1 MPRSRFGLVRT
12 RRGQDKPHYAGFVP
26 RPPETP
32 LRLLVVAPSWVGDVV
47 MATPALRRIREAL
60 PGATIGVLHKPGV
73 GAVLESLDSFDELIA
88 AHPGGMMG
96 HKHSAAKLRQRQ
108 FDTALL
114 LTNSFSTA
122 LTTRMAG
129 IPRRIGYDRDGRG
142 VLLTHRLR
150 APKTSDGAWAMVPA
164 VDYYWHAASALLN
177 GPCGTLTHDLEPA
190 NQAGD
195 HRLPHGAFMEL
206 GVSDADEAKADE
218 LLRAAGIDGE
228 RFAILNPGGNNPA
241 KRWPAARFAELADWL
256 SRERGMAVLING
268 SPAEAEL
275 AGEIAALAAT
285 GPRSLPELGGTIG
298 GLKALVRRSAVLVTN
313 DTGPRHFAAALG
325 TPLVTLFGPTDHR
338 WTTIPTR
345 PGGPEAIL
353 TADPTL
359 PAGES
364 ANDHPERCR
373 VDRIG
378 LDRVTEAVARV
389 LEGGAG

>member
-1 MPRSRFGLVRT
+1 
-12 RRGQDKPHYAGFVP
+12 
-26 RPPETP
+26 
-32 LRLLVVAPSWVGDVV
+32 
-47 MATPALRRIREAL
+47 MATPTLRRIRDAL
-60 PGATIGVLHKPGV
+60 PGAMIGVLHKPGV
-73 GAVLESLDSFDELIA
+73 GAVLEGLNSFDELIA

-142 VLLTHRLR
+142 ILLTYKLR
-150 APKTSDGAWAMVPA
+150 APKTRGGEWAMVPA

-177 GPCGTLTHDLEPA
+177 SPCGPPTHDLEPA
-190 NQAGD
+190 NEAGD
-195 HRLPHGAFMEL
+195 HRLPAGAAMEL

-268 SPAEAEL
+268 SPTESEL
-275 AGEIAALAAT
+275 AAEIASLAKT
-285 GPRSLPELGGTIG
+285 GPRSLPELGGTLG
-298 GLKALVRRSAVLVTN
+298 GLKALVGRAAVMVTN
-313 DTGPRHFAAALG
+313 DTGPRHFAAAMG

-359 PAGES
+359 PASES

-378 LDRVTEAVARV
+378 LDRVTEAVERV
-389 LEGGAG
+389 LSGSGGVN

>member
-1 MPRSRFGLVRT
+1 M
-12 RRGQDKPHYAGFVP
+12 P

-32 LRLLVVAPSWVGDVV
+32 LRLVVVAPSWVGDVV
-47 MATPALRRIREAL
+47 MATPTLRRIRDAL

-73 GAVLESLDSFDELIA
+73 GAVLEGLDSFDELIA

-142 VLLTHRLR
+142 LLLTHKLR
-150 APKTSDGAWAMVPA
+150 APKTRDGAWAMVPA
-164 VDYYWHAASALLN
+164 VDYYWHAAGALLN
-177 GPCGTLTHDLEPA
+177 SPCGASPHELEPA
-190 NQAGD
+190 NARGD
-195 HRLPHGAFMEL
+195 HRLPAGAVMEL

-228 RFAILNPGGNNPA
+228 RFATLNPGGNNLA
-241 KRWPAARFAELADWL
+241 KRWPAERFAALADWL
-256 SRERGMAVLING
+256 VREKELAVLING

-275 AGEIAALAAT
+275 AAEIVGLAET
-285 GPRSLPELGGTIG
+285 KPVSLPAIGGTLG
-298 GLKALVRRSAVLVTN
+298 GLKALVRRAAVMVTN

-345 PGGPEAIL
+345 PEGPEMIL
-353 TADPTL
+353 TADPGL
-359 PAGES
+359 PATES
-364 ANDHPERCR
+364 ANDHPDRCR
-373 VDRIG
+373 VDRIS
-378 LDRVTEAVARV
+378 LERVREAIERV
-389 LEGGAG
+389 LGGAGGVN

>member
-1 MPRSRFGLVRT
+1 
-12 RRGQDKPHYAGFVP
+12 
-26 RPPETP
+26 
-32 LRLLVVAPSWVGDVV
+32 
-47 MATPALRRIREAL
+47 MATPTLQRIREAL
-60 PGATIGVLHKPGV
+60 PGAMIGVLHKPGV
-73 GAVLESLDSFDELIA
+73 GAVLEGLDSFDELIA

-142 VLLTHRLR
+142 LLLTHKLR

-177 GPCGTLTHDLEPA
+177 SSCGAQTHELKPA
-190 NQAGD
+190 NAHGD
-195 HRLPHGAFMEL
+195 HRLPDGAVMDL

-218 LLRAAGIDGE
+218 LLNASGVDGE

-241 KRWPAARFAELADWL
+241 KRWPADRFAALAEWL
-256 SRERGMAVLING
+256 AREHGMAVLVNG

-275 AGEIAALAAT
+275 AAEIAGLAAT
-285 GPRSLPELGGTIG
+285 EPVSLPAIGGTLG
-298 GLKALVRRSAVLVTN
+298 GLKALVSRAAVMVTN

-338 WTTIPTR
+338 WTSIPTR
-345 PGGPEAIL
+345 PGGPEMIL

-359 PAGES
+359 PANAS

-378 LDRVTEAVARV
+378 LDRVQEAVERV
-389 LEGGAG
+389 LGGSGGVNSPSE

>member
-1 MPRSRFGLVRT
+1 MP
-12 RRGQDKPHYAGFVP
+12 K
-26 RPPETP
+26 PPETP
-32 LRLLVVAPSWVGDVV
+32 LRLLIVAPSWVGDVV
-47 MATPALRRIREAL
+47 MATPTLRRIREAL
-60 PGATIGVLHKPGV
+60 PGAMIGVLHKPGV
-73 GAVLESLDSFDELIA
+73 GAVLQGLDSFDELIA

-142 VLLTHRLR
+142 ILLTHKLR
-150 APKTSDGAWAMVPA
+150 APKTNATWSIVPA
-164 VDYYWHAASALLN
+164 VDYYWHAASALIN
-177 GPCGTLTHDLEPA
+177 SPCGDEEHQLEPA
-190 NQAGD
+190 NDAGD
-195 HRLPHGAFMEL
+195 HRLPDGAVMEL

-241 KRWPAARFAELADWL
+241 KRWPAERFSQLADWL
-256 SRERGMAVLING
+256 NREHGLRVLVNG

-275 AGEIAALAAT
+275 ADEITKGAET
-285 GPRSLPELGGTIG
+285 GPRSLPELGGTLG
-298 GLKALVRRSAVLVTN
+298 GLKALVRRAAMLITN

-325 TPLVTLFGPTDHR
+325 TPLITLFGPTDHR
-338 WTTIPTR
+338 WTSIPTR
-345 PGGPEAIL
+345 PEGPEVIL
-353 TADPTL
+353 TADPSL
-359 PAGES
+359 PPSES

-373 VDRIG
+373 VDRIE
-378 LDRVTEAVARV
+378 LQRVTEAADR
-389 LEGGAG
+389 LLGG